1 MKFPIITQLC
11 KLLLQVNYPS
21 QEELLNDVASLMQQM
36 RRFKIDCEAKS
47 DPKTEGKRVKIR
59 HCCLL
64 RMNQHLHFYLPDH
77 EDQVDMGEG
86 WVVPVFCR
94 NRATQRDGGTTTH
107 CLICR
112 RQNSDVIYL
121 SLKYDDIMTAFKTF
135 PFSCH
140 FQLTESEIQ
149 ERDAL
154 SKSIE
159 PRLKSIF
166 LPSHCHSCTLLP
178 HKCLSRNPSWPP
190 PPPRNPSLD

>member
-1 MKFPIITQLC
+1 MNFQKSSKRPLTPPRSFSESYIAIFSEIHDRSIVYNGKNMQFTFTFH
-11 KLLLQVNYPS
+11 LQI
-21 QEELLNDVASLMQQM
+21 DGASS
-36 RRFKIDCEAKS
+36 RSIE
-47 DPKTEGKRVKIR
+47 R
-59 HCCLL
+59 H
-64 RMNQHLHFYLPDH
+64 F
-77 EDQVDMGEG
+77 
-86 WVVPVFCR
+86 
-94 NRATQRDGGTTTH
+94 
-107 CLICR
+107 
-112 RQNSDVIYL
+112 L
-121 SLKYDDIMTAFKTF
+121 SLKYDDIMVAYKTF